1 MKVGKPVIF
10 IPFFMLLLLGLSKE
24 RLKLKK
30 IFCSIT
36 CLIICEMYILSSRSK
51 KPSQPTLQLINT
63 LLNDSTSLVL
73 QSLELKADMIH
84 LLARPRLFTSRCLFR
99 TQSNINNEAFL
110 QKQITTFN
118 DLKVNDFYVQL
129 GSKFAQLLEVHRAR
143 LILNRPTANFYK
155 SGDVNVYAA
164 KNRLIKTRQFFLQN
178 SVFYMSFAEGLSQS
192 TSHEVF

>member
-63 LLNDSTSLVL
+63 LLNDSTSFIFNVFSSAKFGVKGRYDSSIGETSPLHIQVL
-73 QSLELKADMIH
+73 I
-84 LLARPRLFTSRCLFR
+84 
-99 TQSNINNEAFL
+99 
-110 QKQITTFN
+110 
-118 DLKVNDFYVQL
+118 
-129 GSKFAQLLEVHRAR
+129 
-143 LILNRPTANFYK
+143 
-155 SGDVNVYAA
+155 
-164 KNRLIKTRQFFLQN
+164 
-178 SVFYMSFAEGLSQS
+178 
-192 TSHEVF
+192 